1 MKAVNIRMVAKEAG
15 TSISSVSRYLNDAPG
30 VSPSVRKKIGEAI
43 RKLDY
48 RFHSP
53 EKHQIA
59 VILPALTAAVF
70 GEYSIQLIGALRSA
84 IARRGYPCILLS
96 RDDCWILNEN
106 SICGVL
112 SLDYLNEMRLEFPNM
127 KNIPLV
133 CLNDRG
139 NWLENVYSVQTDEEK
154 GIDEA
159 VEFLFLRHHRRI
171 ALLVCREKNKILCTE
186 KREEAF
192 RRKSRE
198 LGIENSC
205 MIQTHDKELSI
216 VEAISITLEKQCTGV
231 IVAGEDFEAE
241 ALHALAM
248 FGKRIP
254 EDISV
259 ITYETIDSCQ
269 RTPRQTTI
277 GQNFHSLAE
286 ESLQLLEQIAAGEES
301 LHDIRIPPIFTI
313 RESVRDLP
321 TPLS

>member
-1 MKAVNIRMVAKEAG
+1 MKAVNIRMVAREAG

-30 VSPSVRKKIGEAI
+30 VSLSARQKIGEAI

-53 EKHQIA
+53 EKQQIA
-59 VILPALTAAVF
+59 IILPALATPVF

-84 IARRGYPCILLS
+84 IARKGYPCILLA
-96 RDDCWILNEN
+96 RDDCRILNEN

-112 SLDYLNEMRLEFPNM
+112 SLDYLKEMRLEFPNM

-133 CLNDRG
+133 CLNDPG
-139 NWLENVYSVQTDEEK
+139 NCLENIYSVQTDEQK

-159 VEFLFLRHHRRI
+159 VEYLFQNHHRKI
-171 ALLVCREKNKILCTE
+171 AFLVCREKNKILSTE

-198 LGIENSC
+198 LGIESGC
-205 MIQTHDKELSI
+205 MIQMHDKELSMI
-216 VEAISITLEKQCTGV
+216 EALGMILAKRCTGL
-231 IVAGEDFEAE
+231 IVAGENFESE

-259 ITYETIDSCQ
+259 ITYETIDSCR

-277 GQNFHSLAE
+277 GQDFHSLAE
-286 ESLQLLEQIAAGEES
+286 ESLLLLERIAAGEEG
-301 LHDIRIPPIFTI
+301 LHDIRIPPIFTV
-313 RESVRDLP
+313 RESVRDLHA
-321 TPLS
+321 PLS